1 MSSKIFIL
9 ACVSA
14 VALGLPY
21 PPPGYCVVNLNGSPY
36 TSLALRSTPC
46 NNEPAILYMNNGQ
59 EVKMLSTN
67 DYYGCGWEYL
77 HVSYTDSHG
86 NTYSGYA
93 GEAYL
98 MCNEAPQQ
106 SCGTWCLKNGGP
118 PNACGTGYTYTAG
131 NNAMCDESGD
141 NCKTECCTKNPVV
154 YRRDTQDKDDQ
165 IEIMM
170 P

>member
-1 MSSKIFIL
+1 MSSKIAIL
-9 ACVSA
+9 AAVS
-14 VALGLPY
+14 VGALALPY

-59 EVKMLSTN
+59 EVKMLSTK

-93 GEAYL
+93 GEDYL
-98 MCNEAPQQ
+98 MCNEGAPAQQ
-106 SCGTWCLKNGGP
+106 SCGSWAVKYGGS
-118 PNACGTGYTYTAG
+118 PNACGSGYTYTTSSTAT
-131 NNAMCDESGD
+131 CDASGD
-141 NCKTECCTKNPVV
+141 NCKAECCTKDPVV
-154 YRRDTQDKDDQ
+154 YRRENENKDD
-165 IEIMM
+165 IMM